1 MKFKMSEKSR
11 KFLEKHIPNY
21 ANCSDINDLLDEI
34 DDFIVLK
41 GMHNQ
46 DTLTKLGIEAQNVFD
61 DIFDNN

>member
-1 MKFKMSEKSR
+1 MSDKSK

-21 ANCSDINDLLDEI
+21 ADYTDIDDLLSEI